1 VPVPKRK
8 SHAKLSSK
16 QSPLLPPATTPNTV
30 VNREEWL
37 DAVSKGFVATGESLR
52 FIYRII
58 LETLWPDGHGIPG
71 PIIDRT
77 DIRAAIDSAKGMAYK
92 DPFRRVRELQ
102 GDEGFKGI
110 HQQGTK
116 YQLVSL
122 NVSQKKQ
129 PRTYLPDKKWAKV
142 VSHYDGVCAV
152 CGSPP
157 GDEGFQQDHKIPRD
171 RGGTDD
177 LENWQPLCDTCNN
190 LKSSACRGCTE
201 ECSKCCWAFPEY
213 YKPLKIPGPVVQ
225 LVRQYAEKNGV
236 DPDQAVINWIL
247 EKVE

>member
-1 VPVPKRK
+1 MPVPKRK

-102 GDEGFKGI
+102 GDEG
-110 HQQGTK
+110 HPST
-116 YQLVSL
+116 
-122 NVSQKKQ
+122 
-129 PRTYLPDKKWAKV
+129 R
-142 VSHYDGVCAV
+142 
-152 CGSPP
+152 
-157 GDEGFQQDHKIPRD
+157 HKISVGQPKCFSEETTTYISPR
-171 RGGTDD
+171 
-177 LENWQPLCDTCNN
+177 
-190 LKSSACRGCTE
+190 
-201 ECSKCCWAFPEY
+201 
-213 YKPLKIPGPVVQ
+213 
-225 LVRQYAEKNGV
+225 
-236 DPDQAVINWIL
+236 
-247 EKVE
+247 

>member
-1 VPVPKRK
+1 MPVPKRK

-77 DIRAAIDSAKGMAYK
+77 DIRTAIDSAKGMAYK

-110 HQQGTK
+110 HQQGT
-116 YQLVSL
+116 
-122 NVSQKKQ
+122 
-129 PRTYLPDKKWAKV
+129 R
-142 VSHYDGVCAV
+142 
-152 CGSPP
+152 
-157 GDEGFQQDHKIPRD
+157 FQ
-171 RGGTDD
+171 
-177 LENWQPLCDTCNN
+177 
-190 LKSSACRGCTE
+190 
-201 ECSKCCWAFPEY
+201 
-213 YKPLKIPGPVVQ
+213 
-225 LVRQYAEKNGV
+225 
-236 DPDQAVINWIL
+236 
-247 EKVE
+247 

>member
-1 VPVPKRK
+1 MPVPKRK

-16 QSPLLPPATTPNTV
+16 QSPLLTPVTTPNTV
-30 VNREEWL
+30 VDREEWL
-37 DAVSKGFVATGESLR
+37 DAASKGFVATGESLR

-58 LETLWPDGHGIPG
+58 LETLWPEGHGIPG
-71 PIIDRT
+71 PVIDRT
-77 DIRAAIDSAKGMAYK
+77 DIRGAIDAAKGMAYK

-129 PRTYLPDKKWAKV
+129 PRTYLPDKKWARV
-142 VSHYDGVCAV
+142 VSHYDGICAV

-157 GDEGFQQDHKIPRD
+157 GDEGFQQDHKVPRD

-177 LENWQPLCDTCNN
+177 LENWQPLCDACNN